1 MKVVVYEGQSQAG
14 GIGGRR
20 APLAVAP
27 RDLAAADICITTY
40 DALRRDL
47 NHQPDGEG
55 TPRALRGRKKYEV
68 RWQGFSAWGFEGFP

>member
-1 MKVVVYEGQSQAG
+1 MVMYEGQSQAG
-14 GIGGRR
+14 GTGGRR
-20 APLAVAP
+20 ALPAVAP

-55 TPRALRGRKKYEV
+55 TAHALRGRKKYEV
-68 RWQGFSAWGFEGFP
+68 RCQVSVRSPIP